1 MQDERNKR
9 HSAKRS
15 AKRLEH
21 EAEGAAAGAF
31 AGALVGAAAGPPGAV
46 AGAILGGAAGAM
58 AGRAM
63 DAQASADIA
72 RTRELDAE
80 IGVSGGDMGAPNL
93 KHPPAEIGAYSSAS
107 AGSEVPEEEA
117 PAEGPL
123 QPPRG

>member
-1 MQDERNKR
+1 MQDEKDRS

-21 EAEGAAAGAF
+21 EAEGAAAGAV
-31 AGALVGAAAGPPGAV
+31 AGAVVGAAAGPPGAI

-63 DAQASADIA
+63 DAQASADMA
-72 RTRELDAE
+72 HTCELDAE
-80 IGVSGGDMGAPNL
+80 IGVSEGDIGAPNL

-107 AGSEVPEEEA
+107 AGAGVPEEEA